1 MLHLGLIEF
10 TLPKYYQM
18 FGISKVKS
26 AAVTAFRSSYRERP
40 QGQNM
45 DSMPLTALEAITDA
59 LLEIMEVARVL
70 IIHSAKKSSWT
81 LPKNPMVPDMFNIIC
96 KLKEYHGKHV
106 LFILIPNL

>member
-40 QGQNM
+40 QGQSM
-45 DSMPLTALEAITDA
+45 DAMPLTSLEAITDA
-59 LLEIMEVARVL
+59 LLEIMEVWA
-70 IIHSAKKSSWT
+70 
-81 LPKNPMVPDMFNIIC
+81 
-96 KLKEYHGKHV
+96 
-106 LFILIPNL
+106 